1 MTYPSAGERLV
12 DRWPGRVLR
21 PRHPVGP
28 PPGLVSVA
36 LLVGLAAVIPLAY
49 LLLRA
54 SDGGIDAL
62 ALLWRARTLELMVST
77 ASLGLAVVV
86 GSVGLG
92 VPLAWLTVRTDL
104 PARRLWAILAIAP
117 LAIPSYLLAFA
128 FVGAFA
134 PRGWVA
140 TLLEPVGDWGVPGS
154 YGFGGAVVVLSLAT
168 MPYVVISA
176 RAALARLDPA
186 IEEASRSLGR
196 GPWGAA
202 RTAVLPVILPAV
214 GAGALLACLY
224 AISDFGAVSILR
236 YDTLATAIYSQYRF
250 SFDRSGAAVLAL
262 LLLGLALLLVWV
274 EGRVRRRAA
283 LATPHGRTRI
293 PDPIRL
299 GPLALAGGRVHGHH
313 RRPVSRYPGGHRHPV
328 ADRWA
333 TARAAGRDR
342 AGGAARITRPW
353 RKCGCASGHRGAA
366 PGATRG
372 ALPRSMVFAD
382 RAAAVRGLCHPR
394 HQPGT
399 GDRVL
404 HPQRR
409 ATAVPVALRSR
420 PGRQPALP
428 GAIGRGSARADAA
441 GLPAHGRGGT
451 LTGRGDRRPPALDHP
466 AAAAPRYRRRTHPRP
481 AIGTE
486 GAAVD
491 LAACAAGLQHA
502 RDRAVGRGAGG
513 VLRTGGRY
521 RLRCCCWSRSS
532 RSGCSCDAGRSRHDR
547 PGSPAPSRAAQPCKQ
562 ALRWRSG
569 AR

>member
-1 MTYPSAGERLV
+1 M
-12 DRWPGRVLR
+12 
-21 PRHPVGP
+21 
-28 PPGLVSVA
+28 A

-54 SDGGIDAL
+54 SEGGVDAL
-62 ALLWRARTLELMVST
+62 APLWRTRTLELLVST

-104 PARRLWAILAIAP
+104 PARRLWAVLAIAP

-140 TLLEPVGDWGVPGS
+140 SLLEPLGGWGVPGS

-299 GPLALAGGRVHGHH
+299 GRWRWPAVAFAATIAGLSLGIPIVTVTLWLVDGIQRDLPVEIGLGALRGSLVLGGSAALVAVVVALPLARLVAHFPGRWSSLTERLLYGVYAIPGISLALAIVFFTLNAVPLLYQSLFALVVAISLRYLVQSVGALRG
-313 RRPVSRYPGGHRHPV
+313 PMLQVSPRTV
-328 ADRWA
+328 E
-333 TARAAGRDR
+333 
-342 AGGAARITRPW
+342 AARSLGEGTVGLLRSITLPLLRP
-353 RKCGCASGHRGAA
+353 GIVAGLTLVLLSGLKELPLTLLLAPPGYSTLATELWDAA
-366 PGATRG
+366 REAFY
-372 ALPRSMVFAD
+372 AQ
-382 RAAAVRGLCHPR
+382 AAV
-394 HQPGT
+394 
-399 GDRVL
+399 
-404 HPQRR
+404 
-409 ATAVPVALRSR
+409 
-420 PGRQPALP
+420 
-428 GAIGRGSARADAA
+428 
-441 GLPAHGRGGT
+441 
-451 LTGRGDRRPPALDHP
+451 P
-466 AAAAPRYRRRTHPRP
+466 AALLLLVSFVSVGLLVRRGE
-481 AIGTE
+481 I
-486 GAAVD
+486 
-491 LAACAAGLQHA
+491 
-502 RDRAVGRGAGG
+502 
-513 VLRTGGRY
+513 
-521 RLRCCCWSRSS
+521 
-532 RSGCSCDAGRSRHDR
+532 
-547 PGSPAPSRAAQPCKQ
+547 Q
-562 ALRWRSG
+562 A
-569 AR
+569 